1 MRHVSK
7 EIIATKS
14 TKLRGKTV
22 LLGVTSS
29 AALYKSIDLARELMR
44 HGAEVHVIMS
54 PTASK
59 LISPELFKWATGND
73 VLVELTGDI
82 EHIALTHHD
91 PKNTI
96 LIIAPATANTIA
108 KLSLGIADNA
118 LLTLALSAMGM
129 NIPTIIVPAM
139 HLSLWQSPQVQRAV
153 RSLREMN
160 VEILEP
166 LISENKAKYPD
177 VTEIVEYVFRI
188 VASKTL
194 KGKRVLVTAGATRI
208 YIDPIRFISNP
219 SSGKMG
225 VAMALE
231 AWNRGAEV
239 TLVMARSA
247 QHDYIIPRGI
257 TVKIFETYDDAREI
271 ILKEVRDVDIF
282 IHAAAISDFAP
293 VRKFDHKV
301 ASDKGFLLEL
311 RPTEKIL
318 ELAREE
324 NKDAYIIAFKAE
336 WNVSKNDLVNKAASY
351 IDKAVANAVVANDVS
366 KGIFGADVTEVY
378 LVYRSDTGLKV
389 KEMKGNKR
397 DVSGRILDELFRL
410 E

>member
-14 TKLRGKTV
+14 TKLGGKKV

-82 EHIALTHHD
+82 EHIALTHQD

-118 LLTLALSAMGM
+118 LLTLALSAMGT

-139 HLSLWQSPQVQRAV
+139 HLSLWRSPQVQRAV

-188 VASKTL
+188 VASKIL

-239 TLVMARSA
+239 TLVMAGSA
-247 QHDYIIPRGI
+247 QHNYTIPRGI
-257 TVKIFETYDDAREI
+257 TVKTFETYDDAREI
-271 ILKEVRDVDIF
+271 ILKEVRNVDIF
-282 IHAAAISDFAP
+282 IHVAAISDFAP
-293 VRKFDHKV
+293 IRKFDHKV

-318 ELAREE
+318 ELAREG